1 MALELLSPAG
11 ERDSLTAA
19 VQNGADAVYLGGR
32 AFSARRYA
40 GNFDDAALREAL
52 DYCHIRGVKAYV
64 AVNTLLLDRELNDAL
79 SYAAY
84 LYEAGAD
91 ALIVQ
96 DMGLVRALRCAL
108 PELTLHASTQMA
120 IHDENGL
127 NMVHALGLTRAVLA
141 RELSLERIRAL
152 SANSP
157 VELECF
163 SHGALCTSVSGVCLF
178 SSLAGGRSGNRGA
191 CAQPC
196 RKTYALNG
204 GKQEYPLS
212 LSDLSMLLHVDEL
225 KHAGVACIKLE
236 GRMKRAEYVAA
247 VTRAYRMAIDGA
259 EKHILEEELESLQ
272 RIFSRGVSTGYFY
285 GRDVPAN
292 ARGILSGSDAPLAQE
307 QETYRTERRKRP
319 VEAHLTLRV
328 GEPAGLTL
336 TLGQHRVSA
345 TGETVQQAKT
355 EPDASRYIA
364 QMGKLGDT
372 PFTLVRATVDMPMP
386 AYIPVSALNAL
397 RRNAVEEMEAALALQ
412 REKPE
417 VSLPAILQRQQSSTP
432 AVLAVVPDAA
442 RAVAAFSA
450 GADYVALEARDIL
463 LSEEELFK
471 LQPLRAGGQKLLLQ
485 LPAADISGHAQKYW
499 DEVFS
504 GGLVDGGIAQN
515 AGQVALIK
523 GERFAG
529 YLCNATN
536 AQAVTKL
543 MELGFT
549 RVLLSLELSKP
560 QLRDL
565 VLETGAGIYGYGR
578 AQLMQLW
585 HCPHR
590 RENGCAGCDRAHT
603 LTDAEGRVFPLDP
616 VREGTGG
623 CLNRVRNCEVMDIL
637 DVLSELPT
645 PELVALEFV
654 YETEREVK
662 ERVSAAQDALAGKS
676 PPRRGTTRGHWA
688 RGLAT

>member
-40 GNFDDAALREAL
+40 GNFDDATLREAL
-52 DYCHIRGVKAYV
+52 DYCHIRNVKAYV
-64 AVNTLLLDRELNDAL
+64 AVNTLLLDRELQDAL

-84 LYEAGAD
+84 LYEIGAD

-96 DMGLVRALRCAL
+96 DIGLVRAIKSAL
-108 PELTLHASTQMA
+108 PDLTLHASTQMT

-127 NMVHALGLTRAVLA
+127 NIAHALGMTRAVLA
-141 RELSLERIRAL
+141 RELSLDRIRELGA
-152 SANSP
+152 ASP

-163 SHGALCTSVSGVCLF
+163 AHGALCTSVSGVCLF

-196 RKTYALNG
+196 RKPYALNG

-212 LSDLSMLLHVDEL
+212 LCDLSMLFHVEEL
-225 KHAGVACIKLE
+225 KEAGVACIKLE
-236 GRMKRAEYVAA
+236 GRMKRAEYVSA

-259 EKHILEEELESLQ
+259 EKPVLEEELDSLQ
-272 RIFSRGVSTGYFY
+272 RIFSRGSSTGYFY
-285 GRDVPAN
+285 GRDVPAD
-292 ARGILSGSDAPLAQE
+292 ARGTLSGPDAPLAKE
-307 QETYRTERRKRP
+307 QETYRTERRKQP
-319 VEAHLTLRV
+319 VEACLTLAV
-328 GEPAGLTL
+328 GEPATLTL
-336 TLGQHRVSA
+336 TLGQTEVSV
-345 TGETVQQAKT
+345 TGETVQAAKT
-355 EPDASRYIA
+355 EPDVSRYIA
-364 QMGKLGDT
+364 QIGKLGDT
-372 PFTLVRATVDMPMP
+372 PFILNDGTVDMPMP
-386 AYIPVSALNAL
+386 AYLPVSALNAL
-397 RRNAVEEMEAALALQ
+397 RRDAVEALEAALIIR
-412 REKPE
+412 RERAE
-417 VSLPAILQRQQSSTP
+417 VSLALIPQCKQSATS

-442 RAVAAFSA
+442 RAEAAFAA
-450 GADYVALEARDIL
+450 GANDVALEPRDIL
-463 LSEEELFK
+463 RAEEEIIR
-471 LQPLRAGGQKLLLQ
+471 LQPFRTGGQKLLLQ
-485 LPAADISGHAQKYW
+485 LPAADSSGAAQKHW
-499 DEVFS
+499 AAIFA
-504 GGLVDGGIAQN
+504 GGLVDGGVAQN

-523 GERFAG
+523 GERIAG

-536 AQAVTKL
+536 AQAVAKL
-543 MELGFT
+543 MQLGFT

-560 QLRDL
+560 QIRDL
-565 VLETGAGIYGYGR
+565 ILETGAGVYGYGR

-590 RENGCAGCDRAHT
+590 RENGCAGCDRQHT

-637 DVLSELPT
+637 DVLSELPM
-645 PELVALEFV
+645 PELLALEFV
-654 YETEREVK
+654 YETEREVA
-662 ERVSAAQDALAGKS
+662 ERVRAAQDALTGKS

>member
-1 MALELLSPAG
+1 MALTLLSPAG

-40 GNFDDAALREAL
+40 GNFDDTALREAL
-52 DYCHIRGVKAYV
+52 DYCHIRGAKAYV
-64 AVNTLLLDRELNDAL
+64 AVNTLLLDRELNEAL

-84 LYEAGAD
+84 LYEVGAD

-96 DMGLVRALRCAL
+96 DLGLVRALNAAL
-108 PELTLHASTQMA
+108 PGLPLHASTQMT

-127 NMVHALGLTRAVLA
+127 NMAHAMGMTRAVLA
-141 RELSLERIRAL
+141 RELSLERIGAL
-152 SANSP
+152 ARISP

-163 SHGALCTSVSGVCLF
+163 AHGALCTSVSGVCLF

-196 RKTYALNG
+196 RKPHALDG

-212 LSDLSMLLHVDEL
+212 LSDLSMLFHVKEL
-225 KHAGVACIKLE
+225 QQAGVACIKLE

-259 EKHILEEELESLQ
+259 DQAALEGELTSLQ

-292 ARGILSGSDAPLAQE
+292 ARGLLSGSDAPLAKE
-307 QETYRTERRKRP
+307 QETYRLERRKRP
-319 VEAHLTLRV
+319 IEAQLTLAV

-336 TLGQHRVSA
+336 TLGQHKVSV
-345 TGETVQQAKT
+345 TGETVQAAKT
-355 EPDASRYIA
+355 EPDASRYLA
-364 QMGKLGDT
+364 QIGKLGDT
-372 PFTLVRATVDMPMP
+372 PFVLGKGTVEMPVP

-397 RRNAVEEMEAALALQ
+397 RRGATEALGAALTVR
-412 REKPE
+412 RERLEVLLPE
-417 VSLPAILQRQQSSTP
+417 IPQHKQSASSD
-432 AVLAVVPDAA
+432 VLAVVPDAA
-442 RAVAAFSA
+442 HAKAAFAA
-450 GADYVALEARDIL
+450 GAEYVALEPRDIL
-463 LSEEELFK
+463 RAGEELLS
-471 LQPLRAGGQKLLLQ
+471 LQPFRTGKQKLLLQ
-485 LPAADISGHAQKYW
+485 LPATDLSGNAQKHW
-499 DEVFS
+499 AAVFAN
-504 GGLVDGGIAQN
+504 GLVDGGVAQN
-515 AGQVALIK
+515 AGQVALMR
-523 GERFAG
+523 GERIAG

-543 MELGFT
+543 LEWGFT

-565 VLETGAGIYGYGR
+565 ILQTGAGVYGYGR

-590 RENGCAGCDRAHT
+590 RESGCAGCGRQHT
-603 LTDAEGRVFPLDP
+603 LTDGEGRVFPLDP
-616 VREGTGG
+616 VRDGTGG
-623 CLNRVRNCEVMDIL
+623 CLTRVRNCEVMDIL
-637 DVLSELPT
+637 DVLPKLPT
-645 PELVALEFV
+645 IGLVALEFV
-654 YETEREVK
+654 YETEGEVA
-662 ERVSAAQDALAGKS
+662 ERICAAHDALTGKR

-688 RGLAT
+688 RGLTT

>member
-40 GNFDDAALREAL
+40 GNFDDAALRETL

-64 AVNTLLLDRELNDAL
+64 AVNTLLLDRELSEAL

-84 LYEAGAD
+84 LYEVGAD

-96 DMGLVRALRCAL
+96 DLGLVRAIKSAL
-108 PELTLHASTQMA
+108 PELTLHASTQMT

-127 NMVHALGLTRAVLA
+127 HMAQTLGMTRAVLA
-141 RELSLERIRAL
+141 RELSLDRIRAL
-152 SANSP
+152 SITSP

-163 SHGALCTSVSGVCLF
+163 AHGALCTSISGVCLF

-196 RKTYALNG
+196 RKTYSVDG

-212 LSDLSMLLHVDEL
+212 LSDLSMLLHVKEL
-225 KHAGVACIKLE
+225 KEAGVSCIKLE

-259 EKHILEEELESLQ
+259 EKAVLEAELASLQ

-292 ARGILSGSDAPLAQE
+292 ARGTLSGTDAPLAKE
-307 QETYRTERRKRP
+307 QETYRIERRKRP
-319 VEAHLTLRV
+319 IEAHLTLAV
-328 GEPAGLTL
+328 GEPARLSLRLEQTEVG
-336 TLGQHRVSA
+336 V
-345 TGETVQQAKT
+345 TGETVQAAKT

-364 QMGKLGDT
+364 QIGKLGDT
-372 PFTLVRATVDMPMP
+372 PFVLDHGTVDMPVP
-386 AYIPVSALNAL
+386 AYLPVSALNAL
-397 RRNAVEEMEAALALQ
+397 RRSAVEALEADLIVRRKKIGALLLEISK
-412 REKPE
+412 R
-417 VSLPAILQRQQSSTP
+417 RQSASP

-442 RAVAAFSA
+442 RAEAAFSA
-450 GADYVALEARDIL
+450 GANYVALEPRDI
-463 LSEEELFK
+463 SRVEEELLR
-471 LQPLRAGGQKLLLQ
+471 LQPFRAGGQKLLLQ
-485 LPAADISGHAQKYW
+485 LPAADISGNAQKHW
-499 DEVFS
+499 AAVFA
-504 GGLVDGGIAQN
+504 GGLVDGGVAQN
-515 AGQVALIK
+515 AGQVALMQ
-523 GERFAG
+523 GERIAG

-536 AQAVTKL
+536 AQAVEKL
-543 MELGFT
+543 RELGFT
-549 RVLLSLELSKP
+549 QVLLSLELSKP

-565 VLETGAGIYGYGR
+565 ISQAGAGVYGYGR

-590 RENGCAGCDRAHT
+590 RENGCVGCDRQHT
-603 LTDAEGRVFPLDP
+603 LTDGEGRVFPLDS
-616 VREGTGG
+616 VQDGAGG

-637 DVLSELPT
+637 DVLSELPM

-654 YETEREVK
+654 YETEREVAD
-662 ERVSAAQDALAGKS
+662 RVRAAQEALNGKS
-676 PPRRGTTRGHWA
+676 PSRRGTTRGHWA
-688 RGLAT
+688 RGLTT